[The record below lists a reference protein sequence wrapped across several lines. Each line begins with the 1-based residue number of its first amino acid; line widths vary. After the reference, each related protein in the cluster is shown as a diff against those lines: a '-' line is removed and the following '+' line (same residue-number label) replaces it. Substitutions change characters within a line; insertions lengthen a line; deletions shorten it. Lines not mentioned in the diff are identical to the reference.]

1 MPIQIQ
7 NPDGDLIDATSEQL
21 AAIRAGI
28 GAVSAQQLAA
38 AVEPLATQAS
48 VTALGEVVG
57 AKASQGAL
65 DAVSEDVAL
74 KAPLESPAL
83 TGTPTAPTAT
93 GGTNNTQIATTGFV
107 ASAVAPL
114 APKESPA
121 FTGAPTVPTAAL
133 GTNSTQAASTA
144 FVAAALSART
154 EVYQLAMSDLSTALT
169 TGAGKAYFRA
179 PKACTLV
186 GIKLSLFT
194 ASSSGSVTIDLLK
207 NGVSVLST
215 QPAVL
220 ATQKT
225 SVTSGVTPVFST
237 TAVAADDEL
246 SLSITGA
253 GTGAKGLIAAI
264 EVAL

>member
-21 AAIRAGI
+21 AAIRAGL

-38 AVEPLATQAS
+38 AVETLAPLASPAFTGTPTAPTATTGNSSTRVATTAFVAAAVAPLATQDDLEAMGES
-48 VTALGEVVG
+48 VAT
-57 AKASQGAL
+57 KASQGAL
-65 DAVSEDVAL
+65 NAVSDAVAL
-74 KAPLESPAL
+74 KAPLASPAL
-83 TGTPTAPTAT
+83 TGTPTAPTA
-93 GGTNNTQIATTGFV
+93 
-107 ASAVAPL
+107 AP
-114 APKESPA
+114 
-121 FTGAPTVPTAAL
+121 
-133 GTNSTQAASTA
+133 GTNSTQVANTE

-169 TGAGKAYFRA
+169 TGVGKAYFRA
-179 PKACTLV
+179 PKACTMV

-194 ASSSGSVTIDLLK
+194 ASSSGSVTVDLLK

>member
-1 MPIQIQ
+1 MTIQIQ
-7 NPDGDLIDATSEQL
+7 NPDGDLIDATSERL
-21 AAIRAGI
+21 AAIRAGL

-38 AVEPLATQAS
+38 AVEPLAAQDDLDTLAES
-48 VTALGEVVG
+48 VAT
-57 AKASQGAL
+57 KASQGAL
-65 DAVSEDVAL
+65 DTVSEAVAL
-74 KAPLESPAL
+74 KAPLASPAL

-93 GGTNNTQIATTGFV
+93 GDTANTQIATTGFV

-121 FTGAPTVPTAAL
+121 FTGTPTVPTAAP
-133 GTNSTQAASTA
+133 GTNSTQVANTE

-194 ASSSGSVTIDLLK
+194 ASSSGSVTVDLLK